1 MSYRKVERCD
11 QLFGEP
17 ALIQAQLIDYVIHL
31 REEKKLVSKTINSN
45 LVALK
50 KFYDTNDVELKWKK
64 IKMYVG
70 KVKKKGKEDRPYTH
84 EEIAKMLE
92 KTDQRGKV
100 AILLMSSAGLRV
112 GALPALKLRN
122 LEKIDKYNIFKIT
135 VYENEDE
142 EYVTFCTPE
151 CAKAIDS
158 YLEYRE
164 RHGERPLKEDSPL
177 IREEFDVNDTLKAS
191 MPRAVGDELFK
202 YMVWRAG
209 HDSGVIEKRALA
221 PHEKRTRNPIM
232 GTHGFRKFYQTTC
245 IVNGMSPLYSEFLMG
260 HRSGGLALESYT
272 KPTENDLL
280 EGNDKMIG
288 YAGLIDFL
296 TISDEN
302 RLRKQVHT
310 LKIDKTKM
318 EQVLERITTLEN
330 RILKP

>member
-1 MSYRKVERCD
+1 
-11 QLFGEP
+11 
-17 ALIQAQLIDYVIHL
+17 
-31 REEKKLVSKTINSN
+31 
-45 LVALK
+45 
-50 KFYDTNDVELKWKK
+50 
-64 IKMYVG
+64 MYVG
-70 KVKKKGKEDRPYTH
+70 KVKKKGKKDRPYTH

-100 AILLMSSAGLRV
+100 AVLLMSSAGLRV
-112 GALPALKLRN
+112 GALSTLKLRN
-122 LEKIDKYNIFKIT
+122 LQKIDKYNIFKIT

-158 YLEYRE
+158 YLKYRE

-177 IREEFDVNDTLKAS
+177 IREEFDVNDPLKAS

-272 KPTENDLL
+272 KPSEDDLL

-288 YAGLIDFL
+288 FAGVIDFL
-296 TISDEN
+296 TINEEN
-302 RLRKQVHT
+302 RLKRENQI
-310 LKIDKTKM
+310 LKVDIDKYENM
-318 EQVLERITTLEN
+318 FERIEVLEKQLQGK
-330 RILKP
+330 LK